1 MKADMEIIATSA
13 STSWPEEGVWQ
24 KAHNLSKNLLKPL
37 RSSELV
43 HKTVQGMKMAMRNP
57 TVIQFHL
64 PVDFK
69 TLPVDCQN
77 FIAQRAAMLVC
88 LLVTV
93 CFCGEKTMR
102 ANFKD
107 HVDKIVCLE

>member
-57 TVIQFHL
+57 TVIQFHS

-69 TLPVDCQN
+69 TLPVDCRN
-77 FIAQRAAMLVC
+77 FIAQRAAMLYC
-88 LLVTV
+88 LFLW
-93 CFCGEKTMR
+93 
-102 ANFKD
+102 
-107 HVDKIVCLE
+107 

>member
-1 MKADMEIIATSA
+1 MEIIATSA
-13 STSWPEEGVWQ
+13 STSWSEEGVWR

-43 HKTVQGMKMAMRNP
+43 HKTVQGMKIAMRNP
-57 TVIQFHL
+57 TVIQFHS

-77 FIAQRAAMLVC
+77 FIAQTAVMPYFLILWQKNNASK
-88 LLVTV
+88 
-93 CFCGEKTMR
+93 F
-102 ANFKD
+102 
-107 HVDKIVCLE
+107 

>member
-24 KAHNLSKNLLKPL
+24 KTHNLSKNLLKPL

-57 TVIQFHL
+57 TVIQFHS

-69 TLPVDCQN
+69 TLPVDCRT
-77 FIAQRAAMLVC
+77 FIALTAVLLCCICCGKKTARTNFSDHEGKNVC
-88 LLVTV
+88 LAP
-93 CFCGEKTMR
+93 K
-102 ANFKD
+102 
-107 HVDKIVCLE
+107 